1 MNEHLY
7 KKVITAFNSCMD
19 EGEGCEDCPY
29 KNGIY
34 TCKHTQLIK
43 DAVTVLEKMHDVVSL
58 KSRFPIPG
66 KRDKR
71 GAQIHNGDILHFE
84 SDDED
89 FSEEYL
95 LVYYNERLAG
105 FFAKS
110 DRASLPVDLEVTTFW
125 VVVGNRFDNPEL
137 LAKFSPLE
145 K

>member
-43 DAVTVLEKMHDVVSL
+43 DAVTVLEKMHSIVSL
-58 KSRFPIPG
+58 ADRFPIPG

-71 GAQIHNGDILHFE
+71 GAQIHNGDILYFQ
-84 SDDED
+84 DED
-89 FSEEYL
+89 AGEEYL
-95 LVYYNERLAG
+95 LVYYNEGLAG
-105 FFAKS
+105 FFGRS
-110 DRASLPVDLEVTTFW
+110 DRSRFPVDLEITQDLKVI
-125 VVVGNRFDNPEL
+125 GNRFDNPEL